1 MRKKLVITTVI
12 LVVAL
17 GAGVAGAQVQ
27 QRFDDVPTDHYAYEA
42 VNWAVEIGVTRGCG
56 DGTNFCPDR
65 NLNRANMV
73 TFLKRYHDWLT
84 SGPAPRPA
92 YSSYADASAAANAW
106 YEQMVDSIG
115 DGEYV
120 ADWRD
125 VPQQVADQATLWT
138 GDDPRTDLIINEA
151 LFLNR
156 TPDPRILD
164 RLGDVRQARF
174 FTAAIA
180 YTLAAGASAVA
191 QDSTSERD
199 AASAAAWS
207 AAGARLA
214 RHAQGRYDFHC
225 GDCFI
230 AGLERFN
237 SRSGSFDW
245 SGAARSEAIDAQNAY
260 LGLAS

>member
-17 GAGVAGAQVQ
+17 CAGVAGAQVQ
-27 QRFDDVPTDHYAYEA
+27 QRFEDVPTDHYAYEA

-56 DGTNFCPDR
+56 DGTNFCPGR
-65 NLNRANMV
+65 NLNRAETV

-151 LFLNR
+151 LHLNR
-156 TPDPRILD
+156 TGGGNIAR
-164 RLGDVRQARF
+164 RLGDVSEVRF
-174 FTAAIA
+174 YTAAIGYA
-180 YTLAAGASAVA
+180 LAAGASDVA

-214 RHAQGRYDFHC
+214 EHAQDPYRFYCPG
-225 GDCFI
+225 CFI
-230 AGLERFN
+230 AGLDRFDPLLFH
-237 SRSGSFDW
+237 FDW

-260 LGLAS
+260 LRLAS